1 VASVLFQRASNEPET
16 MNGTAT
22 RPTAPSS
29 LAVDHI
35 YPPIND
41 LPFSRIREISRI
53 GMEREGVIP
62 LWFGEPDRPT
72 PDFIIDAAT
81 EAMRAGKT
89 FYTQNRGI
97 PELRAALADY
107 LGGLYGRPVDF
118 ERVTVTASAMNGLM
132 IVMQTLLGPDD
143 NVVAQGPLWPNT
155 AETVHIQGAE
165 TREVTLDLRP
175 EGWVLDL
182 ERLFDRCD
190 GRTRA
195 ILVNSPSNPVGWMMG
210 TDQQAEL
217 LAFCRQRGLW
227 IISDEVYDRIV
238 YDTKRAPSFVDLAE
252 PEDLVLSV
260 NSFSKSW
267 CMTGWRLGWI
277 VAPESLGLTLEKMN
291 EYNIAGA
298 ATMAQWAGITALRD
312 GEWFIAET
320 VEHYRQGRDLVFQRL
335 SAMPRVTWPL
345 PEAAFY
351 AYFKVDG
358 LDDSLALAKELVL
371 EHGVGLAPGS
381 AFGQSGEGYLRLC
394 FASTPETLSEAM
406 DRLER
411 GLA

>member
-238 YDTKRAPSFVDLAE
+238 YDTRRAPSFVDLAE

-291 EYNIAGA
+291 EYNITLSAGPRPGLSAPQRHATGHLA
-298 ATMAQWAGITALRD
+298 AARSGVLCL
-312 GEWFIAET
+312 F
-320 VEHYRQGRDLVFQRL
+320 QGRR
-335 SAMPRVTWPL
+335 PR
-345 PEAAFY
+345 
-351 AYFKVDG
+351 
-358 LDDSLALAKELVL
+358 
-371 EHGVGLAPGS
+371 
-381 AFGQSGEGYLRLC
+381 
-394 FASTPETLSEAM
+394 
-406 DRLER
+406 
-411 GLA
+411 